1 MDKIMQWINTK
12 WLIIKNPNTI
22 YQSVFITSSSKKML
36 VQKSAIIGRM
46 KEEAIWRQL
55 S

>member
-12 WLIIKNPNTI
+12 WLIIKNPNII
-22 YQSVFITSSSKKML
+22 YPSVFITSSSKKML